1 MAWIYHLELHIIF
14 NNLKTRTMKKMT
26 SIIDKL
32 AGYQIDAD
40 DTKNIKGGNNDLSTL
55 IGIGWGGGDPPP
67 FG

>member
-1 MAWIYHLELHIIF
+1 
-14 NNLKTRTMKKMT
+14 MKKMT

-55 IGIGWGGGDPPP
+55 LGIGWGGGDPPP